1 MTNKKA
7 WGGRFKKKTAS
18 SVEAFTESISFD
30 RRLYKYDIEG
40 SIVHAGML
48 AECKLITNSERD
60 AIVKGLKEI
69 LKDIESGKFK
79 FKTEQ
84 EDIHMN
90 IESALVKRIGN
101 VAKKLHTARSRNDQI
116 ALDLRLWVRDQIQ
129 EVVGAIIILQSEM
142 ILKAKVFGKGILPGF
157 THLQHAQPI
166 LIGHYF
172 LAYVE
177 MFERDRTR
185 LCDCLVRLNKS
196 PLGACALA
204 GTTLGIKPEITAKAL
219 GFDSPFEN
227 SLDAVS
233 DRDFCLEFA
242 ASLSIISMHLSRFCE
257 EWIIWCSQE
266 FDFLDIDDAYC
277 TGSSIMPQ
285 KKNPDVL
292 ELIRGKCGRVYGNL
306 FSLLTLMK
314 GLPLSYNRDLQE
326 DKEAIF
332 DSSDTVKDCLRILGE
347 LIKKTAFKVD
357 NIEKSGQKGFP
368 DATGIADY
376 LVKKGMPFREAH
388 EIVGKIVMKYS
399 KGDKELSDISIKEF
413 KQFSPLISKDIYKTL
428 GAENY
433 IKQYKSHGSTSP
445 GLVQKRLSAW
455 EKKLLR
461 QMNESKKIGKVARNS
476 GKK

>member
-30 RRLYKYDIEG
+30 SRLYKYDIEG
-40 SIVHAGML
+40 SIVHARML

-60 AIVKGLKEI
+60 AIVKGLKGI

-129 EVVGAIIILQSEM
+129 EVVSAIIILQSEM

-204 GTTLGIKPEITAKAL
+204 GTTLGIKPEMTAKAL
-219 GFDSPFEN
+219 GFDSSFEN

-242 ASLSIISMHLSRFCE
+242 ASLSIISMHLSRLSE

-314 GLPLSYNRDLQE
+314 GLPLSYNRDMQE

-347 LIKKTAFKVD
+347 LIKKTAFKID
-357 NIEKSGQKGFP
+357 NIEESGQKGFP

-376 LVKKGMPFREAH
+376 LVKKDIPFREAH

-399 KGDKELSDISIKEF
+399 KGGKELSDISIKEF

-461 QMNESKKIGKVARNS
+461 QISNRKSQT
-476 GKK
+476 

>member
-40 SIVHAGML
+40 SIAHAKML
-48 AECKLITNSERD
+48 AECKLITNKERD
-60 AIVKGLKEI
+60 MIVKGLKEI
-69 LKDIESGKFK
+69 LRDVESGRFK
-79 FKTEQ
+79 FKIEQ

-101 VAKKLHTARSRNDQI
+101 VARKLHTARSRNDQI
-116 ALDLRLWVRDQIQ
+116 ALDLRLWVRDQIR
-129 EVVGAIIILQSEM
+129 EIKEAITNLQLEM
-142 ILKAKVFGKGILPGF
+142 IIKAREFGKGILPGF
-157 THLQHAQPI
+157 THLQHAQPV

-177 MFERDRTR
+177 MLERDNAR
-185 LCDCLVRLNKS
+185 LSDCLKRVNKS

-204 GTTLGIKPEITAKAL
+204 GTTLNTKPEMTAKLL

-242 ASLSIISMHLSRFCE
+242 ASLAIISMHLSRLSE
-257 EWIIWCSQE
+257 EWIIWSSQE
-266 FDFLDIDDAYC
+266 FDFLEIDDSYC

-314 GLPLSYNRDLQE
+314 GLPLSYNRDMQE

-332 DSSDTVKDCLRILGE
+332 DSSDTVKDCLIILNE
-347 LIKKTAFKVD
+347 LIMKTAFKINNV
-357 NIEKSGQKGFP
+357 EKSCQKGFP

-376 LVKKGMPFREAH
+376 LVKKGVPFREAH
-388 EIVGKIVMKYS
+388 EIVGKIVMKYCKS
-399 KGDKELSDISIKEF
+399 GKELSDIDIKDF
-413 KQFSPLISKDIYKTL
+413 KQFSPLIGKDIYKTL
-428 GAENY
+428 GAANY
-433 IKQYKSHGSTSP
+433 IEQFKSRGSTSP
-445 GLVQKRLSAW
+445 RSVQRRLGVW
-455 EKKLLR
+455 EKKLK
-461 QMNESKKIGKVARNS
+461 QKIVPAAAGLNRKS
-476 GKK
+476 